1 MTTTDSNTQPATIRI
16 LLVDDHPMVREGL
29 RSLLNGVAHLSVVGE
44 AGDAGEALAQLA
56 ACSPTVVLMDVG
68 LKAEAQ
74 DEKISNGIA
83 LTEAM
88 LAQQPALRVLMFSM
102 YDNPEYVQRAL
113 QAGAR
118 GYLLKDAPAADIL
131 AAIDAVASGGT
142 YLSAAVSGR
151 LFRGHAPK
159 PVLTPRESEILS
171 ALARGASS
179 KQIARELDLS
189 VRTVEAHRQNIKRK
203 LEIEGGPAELIRYA
217 VEHARGAGA

>member
-113 QAGAR
+113 AAGAR
-118 GYLLKDAPAADIL
+118 AYVLKDAPASEIV
-131 AAIDAVASGGT
+131 AAIDAVAAGGT
-142 YLSAAVSGR
+142 FLSEALSKR
-151 LFRGHAPK
+151 LFRNQQPR
-159 PVLTPRESEILS
+159 PMLSPRESEILS
-171 ALARGASS
+171 ALARGESS
-179 KQIARELDLS
+179 KQIARALDLS
-189 VRTVEAHRQNIKRK
+189 VRTVETHRQSIKRK
-203 LEIEGGPAELIRYA
+203 LGLEGQAELIKYA
-217 VEHARGAGA
+217 VEHARTA